1 MSAQDSGG
9 YNDSNIEVKFQ
20 QAIANLVKTLGGEE
34 KLTKNQMVQTR
45 KIIVQHEKKYNSD
58 KDHWRWKDQDRQK
71 QRKFAIE
78 KIEMQGQQ
86 VRMNKQLSN
95 AMKHNL
101 DSYNYVKQSLTGG
114 GRSLKSG
121 ILGVSDSLALLT
133 KSSRDLIKAE
143 KVLKDAK
150 KSGGDVKGAQ
160 TVVDELKN
168 TISKLGGNNR
178 VMKSI
183 VSKLEGL
190 SKIMEKHQGKVMIGA
205 GVASI
210 LIGIISKALNV
221 APLFQAMMKLMQFA
235 VTMILMPIGTFFG
248 AILRPLVI
256 GFVRGTAK
264 NFGAWMKT
272 AMSLGTKI
280 GEFIMEFLKNPA
292 AAFGNLFKN
301 SLGGDPASI
310 AGTATTL
317 AGAGTAV
324 AVATKILPK
333 VLTTAAKG
341 SSGAI
346 TFASGVDD
354 AAKLGKSGWSLSNL
368 LKGSLGIGK
377 IGAVGA
383 GMGGGLSSILT
394 GGKTSEKAAEI
405 ATKGLA
411 KVIPKVLTTSIPLGI
426 KLGFKAIPVL
436 GWATLA
442 ADVAGSAMKQWAPDQ
457 YEGIRQGA
465 LGVGSFLGDTEGTH
479 TEGFLDILGFGKQ
492 STFEMLGEGFQ
503 ELSKVFNG
511 GSTETIAES
520 AERSAGFVETL
531 EKAAIKM
538 GTQSAPTM
546 DSQMTEIMNS
556 FIRMKEMGMTSKLA
570 AERTA
575 DLFSL
580 AEATVEAKIQQW
592 IDLIPPKKD
601 GGERAEKKF
610 ARSALNQWQSGT
622 ADNFFGGSN
631 YVNPW
636 TKNNQGTESVQTK
649 MEKEAERI
657 ITAFNKA
664 NPHTSY
670 ADIYGTKETTP
681 SEHKYPTGFDQSGM
695 TRAQMDQKNNG
706 LPTTSTGAVDWNSYL
721 NPNYAGGQISEPILG
736 IGRSGRTYSFG
747 EHGAETITPNGQMGG
762 GGGITINIARI
773 EKNADF
779 EQLKPMIQKWI
790 LEANSRRGM
799 I

>member
-9 YNDSNIEVKFQ
+9 YNDSNIEIKFQ

-34 KLTKNQMVQTR
+34 KLTKNQIVQTR

-143 KVLKDAK
+143 KVLNDAK
-150 KSGGDVKGAQ
+150 KSGKGVEGAQ

-183 VSKLEGL
+183 VSKLDGL
-190 SKIMEKHQGKVMIGA
+190 GKIMEKHQGKVMIGA

-210 LIGIISKALNV
+210 LIGIITKALNV

-248 AILRPLVI
+248 AVLRPIVI
-256 GFVRGTAK
+256 GLVKGIAPQFK
-264 NFGAWMKT
+264 DWMKN
-272 AMSLGTKI
+272 AMKLGNDLGK
-280 GEFIMEFLKNPA
+280 FIMEFLKNPA

-301 SLGGDPASI
+301 AILGDTSSQMGAVSTV
-310 AGTATTL
+310 AGVGTA
-317 AGAGTAV
+317 AV
-324 AVATKILPK
+324 VATKILPK
-333 VLTTAAKG
+333 ILTTAPKLTPIG
-341 SSGAI
+341 TLQHG
-346 TFASGVDD
+346 DD
-354 AAKLGKSGWSLSNL
+354 AAKGLSKILPKLLPKLGITFGTTLGKTLIP
-368 LKGSLGIGK
+368 KITETIPKLG
-377 IGAVGA
+377 
-383 GMGGGLSSILT
+383 
-394 GGKTSEKAAEI
+394 E
-405 ATKGLA
+405 
-411 KVIPKVLTTSIPLGI
+411 KVIPKLGEKVIP
-426 KLGFKAIPVL
+426 KLAGTLSLKAISRFLGPVGLAL
-436 GWATLA
+436 GGL
-442 ADVAGSAMKQWAPDQ
+442 DVAGSAMKQFAPDQ

-479 TEGFLDILGFGKQ
+479 TEGFLDFLGFGKQ

-511 GSTETIAES
+511 DSTETIAEAAEKS
-520 AERSAGFVETL
+520 AHYIEIL
-531 EKAAIKM
+531 EAAATKI
-538 GTQSAPTM
+538 GTKNAPVM
-546 DSQMTEIMNS
+546 DSQMSEIMNH
-556 FIRMKEMGMTSKLA
+556 FIRMKEMGMTSTKAMENTATNFVHADATITTKLRSWVSAARRMAAQEGASKRPLKEALA
-570 AERTA
+570 A
-575 DLFSL
+575 
-580 AEATVEAKIQQW
+580 Q
-592 IDLIPPKKD
+592 
-601 GGERAEKKF
+601 
-610 ARSALNQWQSGT
+610 SAYNSGQ
-622 ADNFFGGSN
+622 ASAPDNFFGSGASF
-631 YVNPW
+631 W
-636 TKNNQGTESVQTK
+636 TKANQGTKTKVDLGDGTFIEDGVRKFDYTAADRSGRTMSSNEEANQAVRDKIATSIEKAGAKFDDGVDGRKESQISK
-649 MEKEAERI
+649 LHQLL
-657 ITAFNKA
+657 
-664 NPHTSY
+664 PHL
-670 ADIYGTKETTP
+670 I
-681 SEHKYPTGFDQSGM
+681 
-695 TRAQMDQKNNG
+695 
-706 LPTTSTGAVDWNSYL
+706 
-721 NPNYAGGQISEPILG
+721 PNYSGGQISEPILG
-736 IGRSGRTYSFG
+736 VGRSGRTYSFG
-747 EHGAETITPNGQMGG
+747 EHGAETITPNGQMGGG